1 MNIEANKTKGI
12 QCNRSL
18 ICKQENEYQEV
29 LQLAIGFASVSI
41 IRIVPC
47 YHVLN
52 LPDRESRYGS
62 VFSNKATFAFG

>member
-12 QCNRSL
+12 HFNRSL

-41 IRIVPC
+41 IRTVPC
-47 YHVLN
+47 YNGLRPILV
-52 LPDRESRYGS
+52 RQKKS
-62 VFSNKATFAFG
+62 F

>member
-47 YHVLN
+47 YNGPRVKLARQKKS
-52 LPDRESRYGS
+52 LWLC
-62 VFSNKATFAFG
+62 F